1 MRKSE
6 LFAEILE
13 CVAFETE
20 ITKEQ
25 ILSKDKYQ
33 DVVDARY
40 MLVHFCHEKGMYIT
54 DIARMMRFSR
64 RAVEKIRDLNIDA
77 YDWNVRVYFAV
88 TCYHTDSIIKSL
100 NDIQCPAELMDHIRD
115 NLLKCDMD
123 TGFTYSNKKL
133 RRTVMIVGLASS
145 PAEFLNSFEHE
156 LRHLVDDIASTHSMD
171 MAGEEVAYLTGDI
184 NTALWSDIHRFTCC
198 KCDKHGR

>member
-40 MLVHFCHEKGMYIT
+40 MLVHFCHEKG
-54 DIARMMRFSR
+54 
-64 RAVEKIRDLNIDA
+64 
-77 YDWNVRVYFAV
+77 
-88 TCYHTDSIIKSL
+88 IIYAT
-100 NDIQCPAELMDHIRD
+100 IC
-115 NLLKCDMD
+115 
-123 TGFTYSNKKL
+123 
-133 RRTVMIVGLASS
+133 
-145 PAEFLNSFEHE
+145 
-156 LRHLVDDIASTHSMD
+156 
-171 MAGEEVAYLTGDI
+171 
-184 NTALWSDIHRFTCC
+184 
-198 KCDKHGR
+198 

>member
-64 RAVEKIRDLNIDA
+64 RAVEKMISKFDERNGIAMKLYRNQIPRNSRA
-77 YDWNVRVYFAV
+77 Y
-88 TCYHTDSIIKSL
+88 H
-100 NDIQCPAELMDHIRD
+100 Q
-115 NLLKCDMD
+115 
-123 TGFTYSNKKL
+123 
-133 RRTVMIVGLASS
+133 
-145 PAEFLNSFEHE
+145 
-156 LRHLVDDIASTHSMD
+156 
-171 MAGEEVAYLTGDI
+171 
-184 NTALWSDIHRFTCC
+184 
-198 KCDKHGR
+198 

>member
-40 MLVHFCHEKGMYIT
+40 MLVHFCHEKWMYIT

-64 RAVEKIRDLNIDA
+64 RAVEKMISKFDERKRYSHPI
-77 YDWNVRVYFAV
+77 FE
-88 TCYHTDSIIKSL
+88 
-100 NDIQCPAELMDHIRD
+100 IQCELIAKR
-115 NLLKCDMD
+115 LP
-123 TGFTYSNKKL
+123 TISVPSN
-133 RRTVMIVGLASS
+133 
-145 PAEFLNSFEHE
+145 
-156 LRHLVDDIASTHSMD
+156 
-171 MAGEEVAYLTGDI
+171 
-184 NTALWSDIHRFTCC
+184 
-198 KCDKHGR
+198 

>member
-64 RAVEKIRDLNIDA
+64 RAIEKMISKFDERKRYSHPI
-77 YDWNVRVYFAV
+77 FE
-88 TCYHTDSIIKSL
+88 
-100 NDIQCPAELMDHIRD
+100 IQCELIAKR
-115 NLLKCDMD
+115 LP
-123 TGFTYSNKKL
+123 TISVPSN
-133 RRTVMIVGLASS
+133 
-145 PAEFLNSFEHE
+145 
-156 LRHLVDDIASTHSMD
+156 
-171 MAGEEVAYLTGDI
+171 
-184 NTALWSDIHRFTCC
+184 
-198 KCDKHGR
+198 

>member
-25 ILSKDKYQ
+25 ILSKD
-33 DVVDARY
+33 DARY

-64 RAVEKIRDLNIDA
+64 RAVEKMISKTENGKA
-77 YDWNVRVYFAV
+77 NNEN
-88 TCYHTDSIIKSL
+88 K
-100 NDIQCPAELMDHIRD
+100 
-115 NLLKCDMD
+115 
-123 TGFTYSNKKL
+123 GFEYRCL
-133 RRTVMIVGLASS
+133 RLECEGVFR
-145 PAEFLNSFEHE
+145 
-156 LRHLVDDIASTHSMD
+156 RHMLSYRLYNQVP
-171 MAGEEVAYLTGDI
+171 
-184 NTALWSDIHRFTCC
+184 
-198 KCDKHGR
+198 

>member
-64 RAVEKIRDLNIDA
+64 RAVEKNDLEIRRAEAVQSSHIRNSVRTNCEKTA
-77 YDWNVRVYFAV
+77 YD
-88 TCYHTDSIIKSL
+88 
-100 NDIQCPAELMDHIRD
+100 
-115 NLLKCDMD
+115 
-123 TGFTYSNKKL
+123 L
-133 RRTVMIVGLASS
+133 RPI
-145 PAEFLNSFEHE
+145 
-156 LRHLVDDIASTHSMD
+156 
-171 MAGEEVAYLTGDI
+171 
-184 NTALWSDIHRFTCC
+184 
-198 KCDKHGR
+198 

>member
-1 MRKSE
+1 M
-6 LFAEILE
+6 
-13 CVAFETE
+13 
-20 ITKEQ
+20 
-25 ILSKDKYQ
+25 
-33 DVVDARY
+33 
-40 MLVHFCHEKGMYIT
+40 
-54 DIARMMRFSR
+54 
-64 RAVEKIRDLNIDA
+64 KIRDLNIDA
-77 YDWNVRVYFAV
+77 YDWKVRVYFAV

-145 PAEFLNSFEHE
+145 PVEFLNSFEHE

-171 MAGEEVAYLTGDI
+171 MAGEEVAYLTGNI